1 MLRKLVE
8 ININIVRRL
17 FVDVQSN
24 RKRHK
29 EISMARWT
37 TSGWLFF
44 IPWFF
49 SYGEETAEIGG
60 FLRIEPGELQNS
72 RSTPKPP

>member
-29 EISMARWT
+29 EISIIVVIVFVDVPFDP
-37 TSGWLFF
+37 TSL
-44 IPWFF
+44 
-49 SYGEETAEIGG
+49 
-60 FLRIEPGELQNS
+60 LRVAGLEQLLGQV
-72 RSTPKPP
+72 